1 MCIRDS
7 DVKCSRHLARVI
19 EEHGGRPLMW
29 RTGHSLVKAKMKETG
44 APLAGEMSGHIFYK
58 DRWYGF
64 DDGLY
69 AGARLLDVAVNWG
82 YYAENVSRIY
92 DTGFRGFALYGGLI
106 VALTAGALLAR
117 AFHLPLWDL
126 ADGTVPAFAT
136 GIVLMRTGCFLSGC
150 CFGTV
155 TSLPWGVTYP
165 PGSPA
170 WAHHLLT
177 GEISLLQMDVRSR
190 PVHPTQLYE
199 MIAALAFCGLA
210 IWLSTRRGRGGMGTV
225 PAGVPFLV
233 FALGFTL
240 FRLADHFLRVRLATL
255 SAPLWFYPL
264 LYSLI
269 VAGVA
274 GLIFW
279 RLRFGRT
286 AAPSSKGEAD
296 LDTR

>member
-1 MCIRDS
+1 VHPILATFTIGGTEVVLRAYS
-7 DVKCSRHLARVI
+7 TFYVLAWIAAVAVTTVIARHRGFSWWRALATFVVA
-19 EEHGGRPLMW
+19 L
-29 RTGHSLVKAKMKETG
+29 LV
-44 APLAGEMSGHIFYK
+44 
-58 DRWYGF
+58 GF
-64 DDGLY
+64 

-82 YYAENVSRIY
+82 YYAEDLSRIY

-136 GIVLMRTGCFLSGC
+136 GIVLMRTGCFLNGC

-199 MIAALAFCGLA
+199 MIATLAFCGLA
-210 IWLSTRRGRGGMGTV
+210 IWLSRRGSRDGRGTV

-240 FRLADHFLRVRLATL
+240 FRLADHFLRVRLATI

-264 LYSLI
+264 LYCLI

-279 RLRFGRT
+279 RLRFGRPP
-286 AAPSSKGEAD
+286 APSSKGEAD

>member
-1 MCIRDS
+1 MHPILATFTIGGTEVVLRAYS
-7 DVKCSRHLARVI
+7 TFYVLAWIAAVAVTTVIARHRGFSWWRALATFVVA
-19 EEHGGRPLMW
+19 L
-29 RTGHSLVKAKMKETG
+29 LV
-44 APLAGEMSGHIFYK
+44 
-58 DRWYGF
+58 GF
-64 DDGLY
+64 

-210 IWLSTRRGRGGMGTV
+210 IWLSRRGSRDGRGTV

-240 FRLADHFLRVRLATL
+240 FRLADHFLRVRLATI